1 MNVEILVNIN
11 LSKNQW
17 IRTIY
22 YKNKNKNKNIKY
34 YFKMLIF
41 IYFIINKYIFI
52 LKISLF

>member
-1 MNVEILVNIN
+1 MNVKVLVNIN

-22 YKNKNKNKNIKY
+22 YKNKNIKY

-52 LKISLF
+52 LKINLF